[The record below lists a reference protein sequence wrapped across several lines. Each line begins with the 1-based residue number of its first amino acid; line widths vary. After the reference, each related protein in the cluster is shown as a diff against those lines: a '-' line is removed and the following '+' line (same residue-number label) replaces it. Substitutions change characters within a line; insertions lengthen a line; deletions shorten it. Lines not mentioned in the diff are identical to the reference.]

1 MEHFHAF
8 RSAIRW
14 TEPFILSLV
23 VFQVTLFFLCLWAS
37 NPRRSLVTR
46 IAIMLFMG
54 ILVRS
59 SEWLNVY
66 GGQHWDE
73 FCSQNYFDSNGIFI
87 GIFLSAPLLIDSFLM
102 LVIFLREASQLLVQ
116 VKTMEIERELKKKKK
131 DGKKDRLSKKRD

>member
-37 NPRRSLVTR
+37 RPSRSLGTR
-46 IAIMLFMG
+46 IAIMLFMA
-54 ILVRS
+54 IVVRS

-66 GGQHWDE
+66 GGQHWAD
-73 FCSQNYFDSNGIFI
+73 FCTQNYFDSKGVFI
-87 GIFLSAPLLIDSFLM
+87 GIFLCAPLLLDSFLM
-102 LVIFLREASQLLVQ
+102 MVIFMREASQLLVQ
-116 VKTMEIERELKKKKK
+116 VKTMEIEREQKKKKK
-131 DGKKDRLSKKRD
+131 DGKKDRVSKKRD